1 MLAESDG
8 KHVRVLRL
16 SIVATNILLLR
27 ITKLNWIWK
36 LQESRAVYK

>member
-1 MLAESDG
+1 MLAEFDG

-36 LQESRAVYK
+36 FQESRAVYK